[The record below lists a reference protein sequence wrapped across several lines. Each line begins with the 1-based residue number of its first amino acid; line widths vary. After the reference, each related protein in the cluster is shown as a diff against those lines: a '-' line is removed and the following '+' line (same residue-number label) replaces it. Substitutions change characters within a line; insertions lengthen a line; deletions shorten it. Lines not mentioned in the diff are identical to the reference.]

1 MSHDELMI
9 ALANLSVYM
18 HLVAEIDSLHIDEYP
33 VIRNTCLNVHVF
45 HWLILHMLNFTLGH
59 T

>member
-9 ALANLSVYM
+9 ALDSLGVYM
-18 HLVAEIDSLHIDEYP
+18 HLVAEIDSLRFDEYP
-33 VIRNTCLNVHVF
+33 VIRNTCLNVF
-45 HWLILHMLNFTLGH
+45 HRLILHMLIFTLGH